1 MREFTVPLKEHNWSQ
16 KWCVDVHNIA
26 SPKKLNGMCP
36 LEISEVHTQEISK
49 SRFNLW
55 EPIWYF
61 KKCKV
66 PENPW
71 QPAIWMGFS
80 NPTQDEM

>member
-1 MREFTVPLKEHNWSQ
+1 M
-16 KWCVDVHNIA
+16 HNIA
-26 SPKKLNGMCP
+26 YSININGRFL
-36 LEISEVHTQEISK
+36 LEISKGHTKEISK
-49 SRFNLW
+49 FIFHLLDT
-55 EPIWYF
+55 IWYF

-80 NPTQDEM
+80 NPTQDGCDDILR